1 MNKWLSLF
9 GNQLLAQRDRWV
21 LWLPVPLGSGIIYYF
36 TLTSE
41 PPAIAGATALVLS
54 LLVAAAFY
62 RNKAFLYAWAPVI
75 LIALGFTA
83 AQGRTWLV
91 EAPVLHK
98 RTYPVTIEG
107 KVVSVDPMPKSYR
120 IVLEHIAVRQGHIW
134 QDDLPRRVRV
144 RLKPNDAA
152 EPQEGDIVAVKAI
165 LQPLS
170 PPVLPGAFDFQRYAF
185 FQQLGATG
193 YALGDL
199 QLVQRHETGYF
210 FDRLRRYIRERIED
224 NVVNKEHAALIT
236 AFMVGESNGISA
248 HTWDICRRSGIA
260 HLIAISGSHF
270 VLIAGLP
277 FFLIRA
283 LLAAIPFIALRW
295 PIKKIAAACAI
306 AISVFYMMLIGAPIP
321 AQRAVMSV
329 TVVMIAIMLDRDP
342 FTLRL
347 ASFSALLILLIEP
360 ESLMGASFQLSFA
373 AIVALIAFYE
383 MTREWWIRRFRDENI
398 VRRYASYLIGCAM
411 TTVVASTA
419 TSVYAL
425 YNFARMPLLAG
436 LAANIVAVPIT
447 SFVTFPVGLFA
458 GLMMPLGLE
467 KYPLWV
473 MEKSIDVVM
482 WTAEA
487 VVDWPYAAWQGG
499 AVPAWFLVPVT
510 LGGLW
515 ICFWRGRM
523 RAFGALP
530 IMLAIAILPLT
541 PRPDVLVAENAGIFA
556 VRDVE
561 GKLWFSSGRKEKFVR
576 NEWLQLQGGAEEY
589 GIWPENGTAGNGFLS
604 CDGGACEYKMNGQ
617 SVSFIRQPEA
627 LPNACSKSGIVFSA
641 LPLKGETCRY
651 QSILRDKWDIWRQ
664 GAQAVYAEPEGLR
677 IQTVLNTR
685 GVRPWTGKR
694 SRWPVREQ

>member
-1 MNKWLSLF
+1 LNKWLSLF

-21 LWLPVPLGSGIIYYF
+21 LWLPVPLGCGIVTYF

-41 PPAIAGATALVLS
+41 PPKYAGVTGLILACLVG
-54 LLVAAAFY
+54 AAFH
-62 RNKAFLYAWAPVI
+62 RNRVFLHVWGAVI

-91 EAPVLHK
+91 DAPALHK
-98 RTYPVTIEG
+98 KTYPVTIEG

-120 IVLEHIAVRQGHIW
+120 IVLENIAVRQGHIW

-144 RLKPNDAA
+144 RLKANDDA
-152 EPQEGDIVAVKAI
+152 EPSAGDVVAVKAI
-165 LQPLS
+165 LQPIS

-185 FQQLGATG
+185 FEQLGATG
-193 YALGDL
+193 YALGDME
-199 QLVQRHETGYF
+199 LVQQHETGYF
-210 FDRLRRYIRERIED
+210 FDRLRRYIREHIEAD
-224 NVVNKEHAALIT
+224 VADKDHAALLT

-295 PIKKIAAACAI
+295 PIKKIAAGAAI
-306 AISVFYMMLIGAPIP
+306 AISIFYMLLIGAPIP

-329 TVVMIAIMLDRDP
+329 TVVMLAIMLDRDP

-347 ASFSALLILLIEP
+347 AAFSAFLILLIEP

-373 AIVALIAFYE
+373 AIIALIAFYE

-419 TSVYAL
+419 TSAYAL

-447 SFVTFPVGLFA
+447 SFITFPAGLFA
-458 GLMMPLGLE
+458 CLMMPLGLE
-467 KYPLWV
+467 KWPLWV
-473 MEKSIDVVM
+473 TEKSIAVVM
-482 WTAEA
+482 KAAEA

-499 AVPAWFLVPVT
+499 AVPAWFLIPVT

-515 ICFWRGRM
+515 ICFWRGKL
-523 RAFGALP
+523 RAVGLVP
-530 IMLAIAILPLT
+530 IGIAIVLLPLT
-541 PRPDVLVAENAGIFA
+541 PRPHVLVAENAGIFA
-556 VRDVE
+556 VRDGT
-561 GKLWFSSGRKEKFVR
+561 GKLWFSSGRREKFVR
-576 NEWLQLQGGAEEY
+576 NEWLQLQGGDEDY
-589 GIWPENGTAGNGFLS
+589 GIWPENGTAGDGFLS

-617 SVSFIRQPEA
+617 IITFIRQPEA
-627 LPNACSKSGIVFSA
+627 LPGACNKSGIIFSA
-641 LPLKGETCRY
+641 LAFKGETCRY
-651 QSILRDKWDIWRQ
+651 KAVLRDKWDIWRQ
-664 GAQAVYAEPEGLR
+664 GAHAVYAEPDGLR
-677 IQTVLNTR
+677 IQTVLNKR

-694 SRWPVREQ
+694 GYWKTKE

>member
-1 MNKWLSLF
+1 M
-9 GNQLLAQRDRWV
+9 
-21 LWLPVPLGSGIIYYF
+21 LWLPVPLGCGIIFYF
-36 TLTSE
+36 TLTAE
-41 PPAIAGATALVLS
+41 PPKFAGLAALVLAA
-54 LLVAAAFY
+54 LVAAAFY
-62 RNKAFLYAWAPVI
+62 RSRVFLYLWSAVV
-75 LIALGFTA
+75 LVALGFTA

-91 EAPVLHK
+91 DAPVLHK
-98 RTYPVTIEG
+98 KTYPVTIEG
-107 KVVSVDPMPKSYR
+107 RIVSVDPMPKSYR
-120 IVLEHIAVRQGHIW
+120 IVLENIAVRQGHIW
-134 QDDLPRRVRV
+134 QDDLPKRVRV
-144 RLKPNDAA
+144 RLKANDMA
-152 EPQEGDIVAVKAI
+152 EPSAGDIVAVKAI
-165 LQPLS
+165 LQPIS

-199 QLVQRHETGYF
+199 QLVQRHETGVF
-210 FDRLRRYIRERIED
+210 FDRLRRYIREHIEA
-224 NVVNKEHAALIT
+224 NVSNKDHAALIT

-248 HTWDICRRSGIA
+248 HAWDICRRSGIA

-295 PIKKIAAACAI
+295 PIKKIAAATAI
-306 AISVFYMMLIGAPIP
+306 AVSVFYMMLIGAPIP

-329 TVVMIAIMLDRDP
+329 TVVMLAIMLDRDP

-347 ASFSALLILLIEP
+347 AAFSAFLILLIEP

-383 MTREWWIRRFRDENI
+383 MTREWWIRRFRDENL

-419 TSVYAL
+419 TSAYAL

-447 SFVTFPVGLFA
+447 SFVTFPAGLFA

-473 MEKSIDVVM
+473 TEKSIDIVM
-482 WTAEA
+482 ATAEA

-499 AVPAWFLVPVT
+499 AVPAWFLIPVT

-515 ICFWRGRM
+515 ICFWRGKL
-523 RAFGALP
+523 RAFGVAP
-530 IMLAIAILPLT
+530 IMLAMAILPLT

-556 VRDVE
+556 VRDAE
-561 GKLWFSSGRKEKFVR
+561 GKLWFSSGRREKFVR
-576 NEWLQLQGGAEEY
+576 NEWLQLQGGDADY
-589 GIWPENGTAGNGFLS
+589 GVWPDNGTAGDGFLY
-604 CDGGACEYKMNGQ
+604 CDGGACEYKKNGQ
-617 SVSFIRQPEA
+617 SISFIRQPEA
-627 LPNACSKSGIVFSA
+627 LPNACIKSGAIFSA
-641 LPLKGETCRY
+641 LAFKGETCRY
-651 QSILRDKWDIWRQ
+651 KAVLRDKWDIWRQ
-664 GAQAVYAEPEGLR
+664 GAQTVYAEPEGLR

-694 SRWPVREQ
+694 GYWKAKN

>member
-1 MNKWLSLF
+1 M
-9 GNQLLAQRDRWV
+9 AC
-21 LWLPVPLGSGIIYYF
+21 
-36 TLTSE
+36 
-41 PPAIAGATALVLS
+41 
-54 LLVAAAFY
+54 LVAAAFH
-62 RNKAFLYAWAPVI
+62 RNRVFLYVWSAVI
-75 LIALGFTA
+75 LVALGFTA

-91 EAPVLHK
+91 DAPVLHK
-98 RTYPVTIEG
+98 KTYPVTVEG

-120 IVLEHIAVRQGHIW
+120 IVLENIAVRQGHIW

-144 RLKPNDAA
+144 RLKPNDEA
-152 EPQEGDIVAVKAI
+152 EPSAGDIVAVKAI
-165 LQPLS
+165 LQPIS

-185 FQQLGATG
+185 FEQLGATG

-199 QLVQRHETGYF
+199 ELVQRHETGFF
-210 FDRLRRYIRERIED
+210 FDRLRRYIREHIEAD
-224 NVVNKEHAALIT
+224 VSDKDHAALLT

-277 FFLIRA
+277 FFLLRA

-295 PIKKIAAACAI
+295 PIKKIAAAMAI
-306 AISVFYMMLIGAPIP
+306 AVSVFYMMLIGAPIP

-329 TVVMIAIMLDRDP
+329 TVVMLAIMLDRDP

-347 ASFSALLILLIEP
+347 AAFSAFFILLIEP

-398 VRRYASYLIGCAM
+398 VRRYASYLMGCAM

-419 TSVYAL
+419 TSAYAL

-436 LAANIVAVPIT
+436 LAANIVAVPVT
-447 SFVTFPVGLFA
+447 SFVTFPAGLFA
-458 GLMMPLGLE
+458 CLMMPLGLE
-467 KYPLWV
+467 EWPLWV
-473 MEKSIDVVM
+473 TEKSIAFVM
-482 WTAEA
+482 AAAEA

-499 AVPAWFLVPVT
+499 AVPAWFLIPVT

-515 ICFWRGRM
+515 ICFWRGKL
-523 RAFGALP
+523 RAAGLTPIGLAVAL
-530 IMLAIAILPLT
+530 LPLT

-556 VRDVE
+556 VRDAE

-576 NEWLQLQGGAEEY
+576 NEWLQLQGGMEDY
-589 GIWPENGTAGNGFLS
+589 GVWPDNGTAGDGFLS

-617 SVSFIRQPEA
+617 IITFIRQPEA
-627 LPNACSKSGIVFSA
+627 LPNACGKSGVVFSA
-641 LPLKGETCRY
+641 LALKGETCRY
-651 QSILRDKWDIWRQ
+651 KTVLRDKWDIWRQ

-694 SRWPVREQ
+694 TRWPVKED